1 MPDTTAESDRI
12 LREAKRS
19 LVTQRDGGTHR
30 PAPRG
35 SIGKASAELKLKS
48 LLKRVRNIAL
58 AVVAIWIGAGI
69 FSAGIGPLLFWGFM
83 ATLLA
88 TVIAVGVF
96 AVSGKV
102 KVPRRE
108 ELKQGNPHQMVA
120 RTELWLEAQRPALPP
135 PARALVDR
143 LGVQREALGL
153 LLKGLVY
160 NEPAM
165 AEVRELVGEYIP
177 ETIDNYRKIPA
188 HLRQEDYAGKTA
200 DQRLVESLDKLSGEI
215 DRVTRRLAEGALD
228 DLAIRSRYLE
238 YRYGGAEARAGC
250 PTPACRCPISPR
262 SPRSRPKNRNAEPCA
277 LPFPIPSA
285 RTRCAAGCTGTRTR
299 SAASSRRALP
309 G

>member
-19 LVTQRDGGTHR
+19 LLTQRDGGTHR

-35 SIGKASAELKLKS
+35 RSIGKGSAELKLKS

-69 FSAGIGPLLFWGFM
+69 FSAVVGPLLFWGFM
-83 ATLLA
+83 ATLVA
-88 TVIAVGVF
+88 TVFAVGVF
-96 AVSGKV
+96 AVTGKV
-102 KVPRRE
+102 KVPQRA
-108 ELKQGNPHQMVA
+108 ELKQGNPVQMVA

-135 PARALVDR
+135 PAQVLVDR
-143 LGVQREALGL
+143 LGGQLDALGL
-153 LLKGLVY
+153 QLKGLGD

-177 ETIDNYRKIPA
+177 ETIDNYRKIPV
-188 HLRQEDYAGKTA
+188 HLRSEDYAGKTA
-200 DQRLVESLDKLSGEI
+200 DARLVESLEKLSGEV

-238 YRYGGAEARAGC
+238 YRYGGAEALEDASAMPDTGV
-250 PTPACRCPISPR
+250 PLPDFSPAPVREER
-262 SPRSRPKNRNAEPCA
+262 
-277 LPFPIPSA
+277 
-285 RTRCAAGCTGTRTR
+285 
-299 SAASSRRALP
+299 
-309 G
+309 